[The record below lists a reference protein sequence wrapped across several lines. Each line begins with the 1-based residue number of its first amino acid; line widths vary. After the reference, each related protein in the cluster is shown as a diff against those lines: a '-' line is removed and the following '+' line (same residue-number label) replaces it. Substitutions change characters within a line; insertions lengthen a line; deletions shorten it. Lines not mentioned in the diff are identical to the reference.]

1 MTAKGYSQLVAVI
14 FAAVALLQLIRAIA
28 GWPVTIGGTVLPL
41 WPSWIAFVVAAG
53 LAWLGFKAARA

>member
-1 MTAKGYSQLVAVI
+1 VAVI